1 MNWLDSQHRYGAVS
15 RALHWS
21 MATLLIL
28 MLGTEWLAELVG
40 MSEREAMALHKSVGV
55 LLLGLLVARLLWR
68 GVNHG
73 RLEAHAHWQWAARL
87 GHLALYA
94 AMLLIPVSGLLTALG
109 SGHGVEVFGLPL
121 IAPGAEI
128 EWLEEAAEETH
139 EVLANLLWLLI
150 GGHVAASLAHQFW
163 LRDHTLKRMA

>member
-1 MNWLDSQHRYGAVS
+1 
-15 RALHWS
+15 
-21 MATLLIL
+21 

-40 MSEREAMALHKSVGV
+40 MSEREAMSLHRSVGL
-55 LLLGLLVARLLWR
+55 LLLGLLVFRLLWR

-73 RLEAHAHWQWAARL
+73 RLEAHAHWKWAARL
-87 GHLALYA
+87 GHLSLYA
-94 AMLLIPVSGLLTALG
+94 AMLLIPASGLLAALG
-109 SGHGVEVFGLPL
+109 SGHGVEFLGTAL

-150 GGHVAASLAHQFW
+150 GVHVLASLAHQFW
-163 LRDHTLKRMA
+163 LHDNTLKRMA

>member
-1 MNWLDSQHRYGAVS
+1 MNWLDSAQRYGAVS
-15 RALHWS
+15 RALHWG

-40 MSEREAMALHKSVGV
+40 MSEREAMTLHKSVGL
-55 LLLGLLVARLLWR
+55 LLLGLLVFRLLWR

-73 RLEAHAHWQWAARL
+73 RLESHAHWQWAARL

-94 AMLLIPVSGLLTALG
+94 AMLLIPVSGLLAALG
-109 SGHGVEVFGLPL
+109 SGHGVEFFGTAL
-121 IAPGAEI
+121 IAPGPEI
-128 EWLEEAAEETH
+128 EWLEEAAEESH

-150 GGHVAASLAHQFW
+150 GVHVLASLAHQFW
-163 LRDHTLKRMA
+163 LRDHTLKRMV

>member
-1 MNWLDSQHRYGAVS
+1 MNWLDSEQRYGAVS
-15 RALHWS
+15 RAIHWS

-55 LLLGLLVARLLWR
+55 LLLGLLVFRLLWR
-68 GVNHG
+68 RINHG
-73 RLEAHAHWQWAARL
+73 KLEAQAHWKWAARL
-87 GHLALYA
+87 GHWALYGM
-94 AMLLIPVSGLLTALG
+94 MLLIPVSGLLVALG
-109 SGHGVEVFGLPL
+109 SGHGVEFFGLPL
-121 IAPGAEI
+121 IASGAEI

-150 GGHVAASLAHQFW
+150 AGHVVASLAHQFW

>member
-1 MNWLDSQHRYGAVS
+1 MNWLDSTQRYGAVS

-40 MSEREAMALHKSVGV
+40 MSEREAMTLHKSVGL
-55 LLLGLLVARLLWR
+55 LLLGLLVFRLLWR

-73 RLEAHAHWQWAARL
+73 RVEAHAHWKWAARL
-87 GHLALYA
+87 GHWALYA
-94 AMLLIPVSGLLTALG
+94 VMLLIPVSGLLAALG
-109 SGHGVEVFGLPL
+109 SGHGVEFFGLPL
-121 IAPGAEI
+121 IASGAEI

-150 GGHVAASLAHQFW
+150 GVHVLASLAHQFW
-163 LRDHTLKRMA
+163 LHDNTLKRMA

>member
-1 MNWLDSQHRYGAVS
+1 MNWLDSDQRYGAVS
-15 RALHWS
+15 RAIHWS

-28 MLGTEWLAELVG
+28 MLGTEWLADLAGV
-40 MSEREAMALHKSVGV
+40 SEREAMMLHKSIGL
-55 LLLGLLVARLLWR
+55 LLLGLLVFRLLWR
-68 GVNHG
+68 RVNHG
-73 RLEAHAHWQWAARL
+73 RLEDHAHWKWAARL

-94 AMLLIPVSGLLTALG
+94 AMLLIPLSGLLTAAG
-109 SGHGVEVFGLPL
+109 SGHGVDFFGLPL

-150 GGHVAASLAHQFW
+150 GGHVVASLAHQFW

>member
-1 MNWLDSQHRYGAVS
+1 MNWLDSEQRYGAVS

-21 MATLLIL
+21 MATLLLL
-28 MLGTEWLAELVG
+28 MLGTEWLAEIVA

-55 LLLGLLVARLLWR
+55 LLLGLLVFRLLWR
-68 GVNHG
+68 RVNHG
-73 RLEAHAHWQWAARL
+73 RLEAHAHWKCAARL

-94 AMLLIPVSGLLTALG
+94 AMLVIPVSGLLVALG
-109 SGHGVEVFGLPL
+109 SGHGVEFFGLPL

>member
-1 MNWLDSQHRYGAVS
+1 
-15 RALHWS
+15 
-21 MATLLIL
+21 

-40 MSEREAMALHKSVGV
+40 MSEREAMSLHRSVGL
-55 LLLGLLVARLLWR
+55 LLLGLLVFRLLWR

-73 RLEAHAHWQWAARL
+73 RLEAHAHWKWAARL

-94 AMLLIPVSGLLTALG
+94 AMLLIPASGLLAALG
-109 SGHGVEVFGLPL
+109 SGHGVEFFGLPL
-121 IAPGAEI
+121 FAPGAEI

-150 GGHVAASLAHQFW
+150 GVHVLASLAHQFW
-163 LRDHTLKRMA
+163 LHDNTLKRMA